1 MRKQRIFYSEATN
14 GGGLRKMETEILLRK
29 ARIKD
34 TTGGQDQKRDVTLTG
49 ITIPESISGIFL
61 DEIAQQSKLLP
72 FVHLV
77 RFKGRAREIV
87 GCSINDAAWTEA
99 CDEAGEIVL
108 DLREIILDA
117 FKVCGYFAICDTVRD
132 GADPELF
139 NELVSSVGG
148 AIARAI
154 DKAILFG
161 TGAKMP
167 VGICTRLTQTQEP
180 TGWKGTAPAWEDLH
194 STHVITL
201 DVDDET
207 GAAFFTPISDAL
219 AVAEPVL
226 SDDGLFWAMN
236 RKTHRHLLAKA
247 GAYGFSEAAPVMPI
261 IGGKIVDMDSG
272 LIPDNQII
280 GGYGANYILGERTE
294 MALLQSQ
301 HYYFLQDQT
310 VYKAVGHYD
319 GQPAAARSFVVL
331 RYDGTAPTTSA
342 SFTE

>member
-1 MRKQRIFYSEATN
+1 MVGRLGLKALSGTTAEKRNVTSN
-14 GGGLRKMETEILLRK
+14 G
-29 ARIKD
+29 
-34 TTGGQDQKRDVTLTG
+34 V
-49 ITIPESISGIFL
+49 TIPESITGIFL
-61 DEIAQQSKLLP
+61 DEIARQSKLLP
-72 FVHLV
+72 FAHLV
-77 RFKGRAREIV
+77 RFKGRGRQIIGCTITDAGWTEICETVREI
-87 GCSINDAAWTEA
+87 T
-99 CDEAGEIVL
+99 L
-108 DLREIILDA
+108 DLRSIELDA
-117 FKVCGYFAICDTVRD
+117 FKVAGFFAVCDAIRE

-161 TGAKMP
+161 TGVKMP
-167 VGICTRLTQTQEP
+167 VGICTRLAQTQEP
-180 TGWKGTAPAWEDLH
+180 TGWKDTAPAWEDLH

-236 RKTHRHLLAKA
+236 RKTHCHLLAKA
-247 GAYGFSEAAPVMPI
+247 GAFDFSDAAPLMPI
-261 IGGKIVDMDSG
+261 IGGKIIDMDSS
-272 LIPDNQII
+272 LIPDNQIV
-280 GGYGANYILGERTE
+280 GGYGANYVMGERTDME
-294 MALLQSQ
+294 LQQSQ
-301 HYYFLQDQT
+301 HYRFLQDQT

-319 GQPAAARSFVVL
+319 GQPAAARSFIVL